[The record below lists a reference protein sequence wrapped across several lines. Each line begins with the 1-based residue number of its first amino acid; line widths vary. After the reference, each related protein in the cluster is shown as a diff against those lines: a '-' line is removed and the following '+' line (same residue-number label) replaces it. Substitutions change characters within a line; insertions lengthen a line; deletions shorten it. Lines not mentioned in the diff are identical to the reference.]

1 MTSFGSDGFTVPR
14 VHQGQT
20 AASVLLLAR
29 RRSNSCLSG
38 FLIPPL
44 AVLAV
49 GMLLAFLSASLPTT
63 AEAGSSVLNGDTHL
77 LNRSTELAVFF
88 TPEIKFWAGRIQVW
102 AANSGLDPDLIATV
116 MQIESC
122 GDPRARSNAGAIG
135 LFQVMPFH
143 FQGSEDPYDPDTNAW
158 RGLTYLKKSLD
169 TAGLDER
176 LALAGYNGGIG
187 VISRS
192 EQTWAA
198 ETQRYVYWG
207 NGIYKDATQGAVR
220 SKRLQEW
227 LNRGGASLCYQAH
240 QRIGIP

>member
-14 VHQGQT
+14 AHQGQT
-20 AASVLLLAR
+20 AVSLLPLAR
-29 RRSNSCLSG
+29 RRSNGCLSG

-44 AVLAV
+44 AVLVV
-49 GMLLAFLSASLPTT
+49 GMLLAFLSASLSTT
-63 AEAGSSVLNGDTHL
+63 AEAVSFVPNGDTHL
-77 LNRSTELAVFF
+77 LNRSTELAAFF

-102 AANSGLDPDLIATV
+102 AADSGLDPDLIATV

-198 ETQRYVYWG
+198 ETQSYVYWG
-207 NGIYKDATQGAVR
+207 NGIYQDATQGAVR

-240 QRIGIP
+240 QRLGIP